1 MPPYAIG
8 FDLGATQTKWVAIT
22 RRGRLIDHGAYAT
35 EDDTPPEHL
44 SESALWAGTIRRH
57 VEEYERSQGVRAAA
71 IGLAAPGLASE
82 DGRFIAHMPGRL
94 AGLERLDWTDFLGR
108 SQRLPVL
115 NDAHAAMLAET
126 WRGAAKGFRDAILLT
141 LGTGVGGAI
150 MMGGRLVYGK
160 MGRAGHLGHICLNP
174 TGPPDVTG
182 VPGSLEDAIGECTLE
197 DRSEG
202 KFTNTR
208 DLVAAYLSGDREAS
222 VIWLAS
228 VFALAC
234 GIASL
239 VNVLDPEAV
248 VLGGGIT
255 QAGPALFNPLRDF
268 LDEIEWRPGDER
280 VKIIPAKLGPFAGA
294 IGAARLA
301 LIDADQEE
309 TES

>member
-1 MPPYAIG
+1 MTPYALG
-8 FDLGATQTKWVAIT
+8 FDLGATHTKWVAVT
-22 RRGRLIDHGAYAT
+22 RRGRVIDHGVYAT
-35 EDDTPPEHL
+35 QDHESEDRPTT
-44 SESALWAGTIRRH
+44 AFWAGAIRGH
-57 VEEYERSQGVRAAA
+57 VSAYERKAGGAALGV
-71 IGLAAPGLASE
+71 GVAAPGLASE

-94 AGLERLDWTDFLGR
+94 SGLERLDWTDFLEHPR
-108 SQRLPVL
+108 RVPVL
-115 NDAHAAMLAET
+115 NDAHAALVAET
-126 WRGAAKGFRDAILLT
+126 WRGAAKGLSDAVLLT

-150 MMGGRLVYGK
+150 MMGGRLVYGR

-174 TGPPDVTG
+174 AGPPDVTG

-202 KFTNTR
+202 RFTNTR
-208 DLVAAYLSGDREAS
+208 ELIAAYMRGDRDAA
-222 VIWLAS
+222 VVWLAS

-255 QAGPALFNPLRDF
+255 QAGPALFNPLADF
-268 LDEIEWRPGDER
+268 LEEVEWRPGDVR

-301 LIDADQEE
+301 LIDGEE
-309 TES
+309 ER